1 MGSLHTA
8 QKSEGV
14 VVCFSYLV
22 DVGFSIFTFSSPPKT
37 LFSLCL

>member
-14 VVCFSYLV
+14 VVCFSSFV
-22 DVGFSIFTFSSPPKT
+22 DVGFSIFTFPPKT

>member
-8 QKSEGV
+8 QKSEGA
-14 VVCFSYLV
+14 VVCFSYFV
-22 DVGFSIFTFSSPPKT
+22 DVGFSIFNFFFPPKT